1 MILCHLLSVGL
12 SENVCNSPEET
23 LAFGESLG
31 RSLQPNRVLCFF
43 GDLGAGK
50 TTLIK
55 GIVKG
60 YAQYPLEQVNSP
72 TFVYLN
78 IYSGT
83 KTVFHFDLYRLRDA
97 DEFLS
102 MGFDE
107 MFTAG
112 GLCCIEWSEK
122 IVELLPPDALKITM
136 GHQGE
141 HSRSIKIE
149 GKIL

>member
-1 MILCHLLSVGL
+1 M
-12 SENVCNSPEET
+12 
-23 LAFGESLG
+23 AYGESLG
-31 RSLQPNRVLCFF
+31 RLLPLNQTLCFF

-50 TTLIK
+50 TTFIK

-60 YAQYPLEQVNSP
+60 YAQYPIERVSSP

-122 IVELLPPDALKITM
+122 ISELLPRDVLKITM
-136 GHQGE
+136 SHQGE
-141 HSRSIKIE
+141 QSRLIKIE
-149 GKIL
+149 GKIV